1 MALVK
6 INDFCGALSVSRGTI
21 GSKISRGQ
29 IRCNSKKQ
37 IDTEN
42 PINYIY
48 LLEVNGGN
56 QEVFAEYDLRSKNR
70 TNIQRKVNTN
80 TENYKNI
87 LIRDKTVLKSAEKVQ
102 KAVFEKPSDGGGSV
116 NIAPTVETKII
127 KEKKEVLVPAKMTSE
142 ERKQRLEENKQREID
157 REYNQTLLSIEI
169 RKKKADLRL
178 IERNAEIKEAQLEK
192 IAGNTIPLD
201 QVMSLM
207 AINYKAIFKSFH
219 SQLKNIAS
227 TTVQSLGGTNDD
239 LHTVMKELEQVL
251 NHIIN
256 KSKEKSQMDID
267 RLVEEYSEVRS
278 RGERK

>member
-1 MALVK
+1 MALVR
-6 INDFCGALSVSRGTI
+6 INDFCEALNVSRGTI
-21 GSKISRGQ
+21 GSKISRSQ
-29 IRCNSKKQ
+29 IRCNNKKL

-42 PINYIY
+42 PFNYIY

-56 QEVFAEYDLRSKNR
+56 QSVFEQFDLRSKNR
-70 TNIQRKVNTN
+70 VNIQRKVTQQQ
-80 TENYKNI
+80 KI
-87 LIRDKTVLKSAEKVQ
+87 VKPFVSDVKTTSKVVEKQGKVD
-102 KAVFEKPSDGGGSV
+102 FEEASNDGGLV
-116 NIAPTVETKII
+116 NYVPAVETKII
-127 KEKKEVLVPAKMTSE
+127 APKVEKEKPTKDELKLQKLAKEHNE
-142 ERKQRLEENKQREID
+142 
-157 REYNQTLLSIEI
+157 TLLNIEI

-239 LHTVMKELEQVL
+239 LHTIMKELEQIL
-251 NHIIN
+251 NHIRD
-256 KSKEKSQMDID
+256 KSKEKAQIDVD